1 VNSSPLPPVALTI
14 FPRFNSFRKA
24 AFDLNLFSGENPLQL
39 VSFHRCHQHILLP
52 SLPSSPH
59 LSPSVSKGFLGECGL
74 RGGYFE
80 LLGIGDDVKMQLYK
94 LASMSLASN
103 TLGMLTVGLM
113 VNPPKPGD
121 ESYDLYVQERD
132 AILSSMK
139 RRAQVMSRA
148 LNRMSGVSCNE
159 IEGAMYAFPTITL
172 PRKSLGLLS
181 LFPPLRGLFIDRKG
195 N

>member
-1 VNSSPLPPVALTI
+1 M
-14 FPRFNSFRKA
+14 F
-24 AFDLNLFSGENPLQL
+24 
-39 VSFHRCHQHILLP
+39 
-52 SLPSSPH
+52 
-59 LSPSVSKGFLGECGL
+59 SVSKGFLGECGL

-80 LLGIGDDVKMQLYK
+80 LLGLGDDVKMQLYK

-148 LNRMSGVSCNE
+148 LNGMTGVSCNE

-172 PRKSLGLLS
+172 PRK
-181 LFPPLRGLFIDRKG
+181 FLFIAISSL
-195 N
+195 NSW